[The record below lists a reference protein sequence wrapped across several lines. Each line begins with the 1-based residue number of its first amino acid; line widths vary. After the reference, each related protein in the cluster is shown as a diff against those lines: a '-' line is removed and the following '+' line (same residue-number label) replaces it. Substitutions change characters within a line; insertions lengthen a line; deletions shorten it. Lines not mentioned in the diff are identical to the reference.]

1 MIGRRLSI
9 LVMSIT
15 VNRWNIM
22 IKNKPL
28 PFKKFLKLNK
38 KATNSVPST
47 AQEAKSTMVS
57 LDGQER
63 H

>member
-9 LVMSIT
+9 LVMSN

-38 KATNSVPST
+38 KATNSVLST

-57 LDGQER
+57 QNGQER

>member
-1 MIGRRLSI
+1 
-9 LVMSIT
+9 
-15 VNRWNIM
+15 M

-38 KATNSVPST
+38 KATNSVLST

-57 LDGQER
+57 QDGQER
-63 H
+63 HWREEVGSEDAD